1 MAIGF
6 EMTVYTT
13 LEGDTQRV
21 CVIVM
26 SPGVLAATVMVTI
39 NNEDGT
45 AQGDL

>member
-6 EMTVYTT
+6 ERTVYMT

-21 CVIVM
+21 CAIVM

-39 NNEDGT
+39 NSEDRT